1 MYKCDICGREVFK
14 KIRLNGYTLCSK
26 HKHQI
31 QKYGHALDNNPRTV
45 NDLNDYQIKFNR
57 VYFNVY
63 NQRCDWV
70 GYFII
75 DLRDIEL
82 VKYHKWR
89 FSHGHIVTGS
99 GAGNIRELSHIIL
112 GIPKELDSTVV
123 VDYINGDGRDNTRS
137 NLRICTQNQN
147 MYNKRF
153 MSNNTTGIIGVP
165 FDKNRNAYAPEIKF
179 EGKRLHLGRYKTIE
193 EAAYVR
199 LIAEQYLFK
208 EFANQD
214 NVAKKE
220 SIVKKLSD
228 ERKAQLE
235 DYTISKIQKN
245 FGNKLC

>member
-31 QKYGHALDNNPRTV
+31 QKYGHPLDNNPRTV

-63 NQRCDWV
+63 NQKCERV
-70 GYFII
+70 GCFII
-75 DLRDIEL
+75 DLYDIEL

-89 FSHGHIVTGS
+89 LSHGRIVTGS
-99 GAGNIRELSHIIL
+99 GEGNIRELSHIIL
-112 GIPKELDSTVV
+112 GISKDTDSTVV
-123 VDYINGDGRDNTRS
+123 VDYINGDAMDNTRA
-137 NLRICTQNQN
+137 NLRISTQQCDEH
-147 MYNKRF
+147 
-153 MSNNTTGIIGVP
+153 NTPAITGVP

-179 EGKRLHLGRYKTIE
+179 EGKKLHLGRYKTIE

-199 LIAEQYLFK
+199 LIAEQYLFE

-220 SIVKKLSD
+220 SIARKLSD
-228 ERKAQLE
+228 DRKAQLE